1 MLRIVTRASLLAL
14 AGAAIAWGVAALPT
28 FWRQSALERT
38 AAHVLAGDPFKP
50 ELLEALI
57 PAVEAAEQADYCR
70 PEATRSAAIL
80 RLRLAE
86 QAVAEGERMSIDGRL
101 AALRDSIRRSLA
113 CSPADP
119 FLWVVLYWVESAR
132 NGFQPR
138 YLDYLR
144 LSYRLG
150 PNEGW
155 IGLKRNG
162 LALAIFERLP
172 PDIAELA
179 ISEFVGLLDTGF
191 YPETAAI
198 LTGPGWRVRELLLP
212 RLKDVNERYRQ
223 AFAREVYRQGYD
235 VSVPGVPPRDTRP
248 WD

>member
-1 MLRIVTRASLLAL
+1 MIRIATRTWLLAL
-14 AGAAIAWGVAALPT
+14 AGAATLWGVAVLPA

-38 AAHVLAGDPFKP
+38 ATHVLAGDPFKS

-70 PEATRSAAIL
+70 PEATRSAAII

-86 QAVAEGERMSIDGRL
+86 QAVAEGERMAIDSRL

-132 NGFQPR
+132 NGFQPG

-155 IGLKRNG
+155 IGVKRNAF
-162 LALAIFERLP
+162 ALAVFERLP
-172 PDIAELA
+172 PDIADTA
-179 ISEFVGLLDTGF
+179 IGEFAGLLDAGF
-191 YPETAAI
+191 YEDTVAI
-198 LTGPGWRVRELLLP
+198 FTGPGWQVRDRLLP
-212 RLKDVNERYRQ
+212 RLKQVAERYRQ
-223 AFAREVYRQGYD
+223 MFAKGLYARGYD
-235 VSVPGVPPRDTRP
+235 VTVPGIQLPDPRP
-248 WD
+248 WH